1 MSTISKTAIALLLLY
16 ISIAS
21 AVQTI
26 KVQGADFVSTVTNSR
41 LQIIGVAYQPGG
53 SSGFNPGSGVDPL
66 SNGTICLRDAALMQ
80 QLGVNTIRVYNL
92 DPAINHDMCASLFN
106 AVGIYM
112 LLDVNSP
119 LPGQSLNRADPGST
133 YNSDYL
139 TQIFGIVEAFKNY
152 PNTLG
157 FFAGNEVINDDPSG
171 AVVPPYLRAV
181 TRDLKN
187 YISKHSTR
195 SIPVGYSAADVS
207 DILAD
212 TWEYLQCA
220 INGSTSDM
228 SRSDFFGLNSYTWC
242 GNVTYDSSGYDTIV
256 SQFANTTIPIFFS
269 EYGCNRVLP
278 RVFSEVPVLYGLQ
291 MTSVM
296 SGGLVYE
303 YSQEVSNYGLI
314 VLYSNGTAQLRG
326 DYDSLQAQY
335 NKLNITL
342 LESRNSTATALTPP
356 TCKSSLIT
364 ANGFYNKFDIPSVPS
379 GGQQLINNGISNP
392 NNGKLVTITQD
403 TVPATVYAS
412 NGGVI
417 QNLAIKPLPEDQSNT
432 PNGED
437 TSGSAATSSSTT
449 ASAAK
454 PTTTKK
460 GAGSRKSIGIL
471 GMMGPMAL
479 LLIFCIEGRSRV

>member
-1 MSTISKTAIALLLLY
+1 
-16 ISIAS
+16 
-21 AVQTI
+21 
-26 KVQGADFVSTVTNSR
+26 
-41 LQIIGVAYQPGG
+41 
-53 SSGFNPGSGVDPL
+53 
-66 SNGTICLRDAALMQ
+66 MQ
-80 QLGVNTIRVYNL
+80 QLGINTIRIYNL
-92 DPAINHDMCASLFN
+92 DPAINHDMCASIFN

-119 LPGQSLNRADPGST
+119 LPGQSLNRGDPGST
-133 YNSDYL
+133 YNSQYL
-139 TQIFGIVEAFKNY
+139 TQIFGIVEAFKEY

-171 AVVPPYLRAV
+171 GVVPPYLRAV

-187 YISKHSTR
+187 YIAKHSIR

-220 INGSTSDM
+220 INGSTSDR
-228 SRSDFFGLNSYTWC
+228 SRADFFGLNSYSWC
-242 GNVTYDSSGYDTIV
+242 GNATSDSSGYNKLV
-256 SQFANTTIPIFFS
+256 AQFSNTTIPVFFS

-278 RVFSEVPVLYGLQ
+278 RVFSEVPFLYSPQ

-303 YSQEVSNYGLI
+303 YSQEVSDYGLV

-335 NKLNITL
+335 NKLNVTL
-342 LESRNSTATALTPP
+342 LESGNTTATQLMPP

-364 ANGFYNKFDIPSVPS
+364 ASSFYNKFDIPSIPA
-379 GGQQLINNGISNP
+379 GGQQLIDNGIGNP
-392 NNGKLVTITQD
+392 KNGKLVNISQS
-403 TVPATVYAS
+403 TVAATVYS
-412 NGGVI
+412 SSGGLI

-432 PNGED
+432 PNGKD
-437 TSGSAATSSSTT
+437 TSGSAATSSSGT
-449 ASAAK
+449 ASAAS
-454 PTTTKK
+454 PTATKK
-460 GAGSRKSIGIL
+460 GAGSRENVCVL
-471 GMMGPMAL
+471 GLMAAVAFSVL
-479 LLIFCIEGRSRV
+479 VWI